1 MAVAKSPVYA
11 EIYQFLVSSP
21 TPEQIIAFRASETTQ
36 ARVRELLTA
45 NKEGGL
51 KPEEE
56 AELDEFE
63 DANHFVSMM
72 KVYARQ
78 QLAGK
83 E

>member
-21 TPEQIIAFRASETTQ
+21 TLEQIIAFRASEATQ
-36 ARVRELLTA
+36 ARVRELLAA
-45 NKEGGL
+45 NKTGGL
-51 KPEEE
+51 TPEDE

-72 KVYARQ
+72 RVYARQ
-78 QLAGK
+78 
-83 E
+83 